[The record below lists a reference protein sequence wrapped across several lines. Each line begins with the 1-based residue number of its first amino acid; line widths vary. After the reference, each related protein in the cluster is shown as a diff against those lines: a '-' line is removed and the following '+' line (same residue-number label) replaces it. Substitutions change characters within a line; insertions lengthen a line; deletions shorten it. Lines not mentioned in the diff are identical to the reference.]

1 MNFFFRALILI
12 LFGILL
18 LRVVGRKSIS
28 QMTIAETVI
37 MISIGTLIV
46 QPIANRSI
54 WRAIYGAG
62 IFVAVTMIVEYL
74 QLKIDPLEKLITG
87 RAKVVITNGQL
98 VPETLKKMRITVDQL
113 EMRLRQ
119 AGIEKIS
126 DVKTATIEP
135 NGMLGYEL
143 MEDAKPLT
151 IGQFK
156 ALAIELG
163 MTNTNQINQ
172 VNLNKQANPANE
184 DNVFTEVKNNR
195 HQFEIPDQ
203 LH

>member
-12 LFGILL
+12 LSGTLL
-18 LRVVGRKSIS
+18 LRIVGRKSIS

-46 QPIANRSI
+46 QPIANTSI

-62 IFVAVTMIVEYL
+62 VFVVVTMIVEYL

-119 AGIEKIS
+119 SGIEKIS

-156 ALAIELG
+156 MLAIELG
-163 MTNTNQINQ
+163 MTNANE

-184 DNVFTEVKNNR
+184 DNIFTEVKNNR
-195 HQFEIPDQ
+195 HQFEMPDQ